1 MVIIAVLILLD
12 LLVKKYISSNF
23 EIGTPILSIKS
34 FLIIAKVETHNMSY
48 GWRQQIDYVSIVTI
62 ICKVL
67 FLIVFR
73 RMWMRKINN
82 LFLIFSFMIIA
93 GWAGNYFDKLF
104 FSTSSSYKHLDY
116 LNFTIISDAFTNL
129 SSLISLLGWALLIV
143 AVTFKFNDFKKIFER
158 RRVAPPTNV

>member
-1 MVIIAVLILLD
+1 
-12 LLVKKYISSNF
+12 
-23 EIGTPILSIKS
+23 
-34 FLIIAKVETHNMSY
+34 
-48 GWRQQIDYVSIVTI
+48 
-62 ICKVL
+62 
-67 FLIVFR
+67 
-73 RMWMRKINN
+73 
-82 LFLIFSFMIIA
+82 MIIA

>member
-23 EIGTPILSIKS
+23 EIGTPIFSIKS

>member
-1 MVIIAVLILLD
+1 MVIIDVIILLD

-23 EIGTPILSIKS
+23 EIGTPIFSIKS
-34 FLIIAKVETHNMSY
+34 FLIIAKVETHNMSH
-48 GWRQQIDYVSIVTI
+48 GWKQQIDYYSIITI
-62 ICKVL
+62 IFQVL

-104 FSTSSSYKHLDY
+104 FSTSNSYKHLDY
-116 LNFTIISDAFTNL
+116 LSFTIISDAFTNL
-129 SSLISLLGWALLIV
+129 SSLMSLLGWSLLIF
-143 AVTFKFNDFKKIFER
+143 AVIFKFNDFKKIFER
-158 RRVAPPTNV
+158 HKVAPPTNV